1 MVLQPFVFLVGL
13 SKQKFELEGL
23 VGFIFAFDLGALGGV
38 FESALVVLKR
48 ESVLLLGFDPFLPPI
63 FDLLL
68 SGDPLLVGRQQL
80 AIQIVELFLQEHL
93 ALCGLAID
101 PRVFYFLLQSILQ
114 HLHLHIQPQILH
126 KLIATSCLSTFFCC
140 MS

>member
-93 ALCGLAID
+93 ALSGLAID
-101 PRVFYFLLQSILQ
+101 PRVFYFLL
-114 HLHLHIQPQILH
+114 
-126 KLIATSCLSTFFCC
+126 
-140 MS
+140 